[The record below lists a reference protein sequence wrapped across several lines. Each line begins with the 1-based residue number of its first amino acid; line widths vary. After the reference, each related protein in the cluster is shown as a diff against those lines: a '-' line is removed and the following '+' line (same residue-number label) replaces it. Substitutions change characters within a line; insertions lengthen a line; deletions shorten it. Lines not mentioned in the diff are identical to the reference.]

1 MSTVLEEITSLY
13 EAYLDEFH
21 RLERDSK
28 PFEGAFGFGGGP
40 KDHPCHEKF
49 AQDLEK
55 LLYDLTAQEPSSGE
69 AAEVLRYIYC
79 GAPSRWETEA
89 TVYWMLLAVQGY
101 TLGLIERL
109 NAADA
114 GALYDTYRDLYPRR
128 QQLPVQSKVFAALRA
143 RSRAK

>member
-1 MSTVLEEITSLY
+1 MSTVLEEVTSLY

-21 RLERDSK
+21 RLEQDRK

-40 KDHPCHEKF
+40 KDYPCHEKF

-55 LLYDLTAQEPSSGE
+55 LLYDLTAQGPTSGQ

-79 GAPSRWETEA
+79 GAPSRWGAET
-89 TVYWMLLAVQGY
+89 TVYWMLLAVQGS

-114 GALYDTYRDLYPRR
+114 GTLYDTYRDLYPRR
-128 QQLPVQSKVFAALRA
+128 QRLPVQGKVLAALRA
-143 RSRAK
+143 RSRTK